1 MKTFQPV
8 SFGIGVL
15 SGALVLFLVIGGLR
29 FFRPASPFPKAGMNG
44 GTLQQ
49 RQGGGMNLARMAQR
63 LNMTEDELRA
73 ALGSGKT
80 IRDISA
86 ERGIAFPDRGWGRD
100 DQTGSGTD
108 LRSLPPSGMFGRSS
122 SESSASSLPPKP

>member
-1 MKTFQPV
+1 MKKFQPV

-15 SGALVLFLVIGGLR
+15 SGALVLVLVIGGLR
-29 FFRPASPFPKAGMNG
+29 FFGPARPFPRTGMNG

-49 RQGGGMNLARMAQR
+49 RQGDGQGMNFSRMAQR
-63 LNMTEDELRA
+63 LHMTEDELRA

-100 DQTGSGTD
+100 SETGSGAF
-108 LRSLPPSGMFGRSS
+108 PPAKSDQSS
-122 SESSASSLPPKP
+122 SHSSASSLPAQP

>member
-1 MKTFQPV
+1 MKKFQPV

-15 SGALVLFLVIGGLR
+15 SGALVLVLVIGGLR
-29 FFRPASPFPKAGMNG
+29 FFGPARPFRGAPGS
-44 GTLQQ
+44 GTFQQ
-49 RQGGGMNLARMAQR
+49 RQGESMNLARMAQR
-63 LNMTEDELRA
+63 LHMTEDELRA

-100 DQTGSGTD
+100 SETGSGAF
-108 LRSLPPSGMFGRSS
+108 PPVKSDQSS
-122 SESSASSLPPKP
+122 SHSSASSLPAQP